1 MHRVLLA
8 AVTGLAVMA
17 SACSATSTT
26 AALGDQPV
34 LGEDG
39 RYGVPLAEPLP
50 KPEMVLTD
58 TNGEPFDFRS
68 ETAGKPTLLF
78 FGYASCPDIC
88 PVHLSVIA
96 QAMDEVR
103 ISSDAL
109 SVVFVSTDPDRDTP
123 EVMKAYLDAFDP
135 GFIGL
140 TGDIDQITEAMG
152 ELNLP
157 APTYAEPDENGFY
170 IVGHPATIVA
180 FDADG
185 MARHLYPF
193 GMRRAQW
200 VNDLP
205 QLMEE
210 AA

>member
-1 MHRVLLA
+1 M
-8 AVTGLAVMA
+8 
-17 SACSATSTT
+17 
-26 AALGDQPV
+26 
-34 LGEDG
+34 GEDG
-39 RYGVPLAEPLP
+39 FYGIALEEPLP

-58 TNGEPFDFRS
+58 TNGEQFDFRT
-68 ETAGKPTLLF
+68 ETAGKPTLVF

-103 ISSDAL
+103 ITSDEL
-109 SVVFVSTDPDRDTP
+109 SVVFVSTDPQRDTP
-123 EVMKAYLDAFDP
+123 EVMDDYLDAFDP

-140 TGDIDQITEAMG
+140 TGDIEEVVSAMR

-157 APTYAEPDENGFY
+157 APTYGEPNESGFY
-170 IVGHPATIVA
+170 TVGHPATIVA
-180 FDADG
+180 FGADG

-200 VNDLP
+200 VHDLP
-205 QLMEE
+205 QLMEGR
-210 AA
+210 A